1 MARSILPAKARG
13 VAAPKQR
20 RRSSSEHQPSR
31 ESIGRALF
39 AEALGTGLLTFS
51 SAGSAMVAQLNQHG
65 FGFAATLVAPGLLV
79 MVMIYTVGEVSG
91 AHLNP
96 AVTLA
101 FAIRSDFAWRKVP
114 GYWAMQLSGSVIAAV
129 ALRALLGTRAHLG
142 ATLPDPHQSVIV
154 VLVFEIVMTM
164 LLVVVILGTAQQ
176 SRLVGPN
183 AAIAVGA
190 TIVLCGLIAG
200 PISGASMNP
209 ARSFGPDLV
218 NWDLRTYWIYLMGP
232 MLGAILGDACAWWL
246 HGAPKQSERR
256 AAAGDQSSE

>member
-1 MARSILPAKARG
+1 MARSTLPATTG
-13 VAAPKQR
+13 EVASQRKHRKTAPP
-20 RRSSSEHQPSR
+20 HQDPR
-31 ESIGRALF
+31 ESMGRALF

-51 SAGSAMVAQLNQHG
+51 SAGSAMVAQGQQHTL
-65 FGFAATLVAPGLLV
+65 GFAATLVAPGILV
-79 MVMIYTVGEVSG
+79 MVMIYALGEVSG

-101 FAIRSDFAWRKVP
+101 FAIRHDCAWRKVP
-114 GYWAMQLSGSVIAAV
+114 GYWAMQFGGAIVAA
-129 ALRALLGTRAHLG
+129 ALLRVLLGTRAHLG
-142 ATLPDPHQSVIV
+142 ATLPDPHQSMMVA
-154 VLVFEIVMTM
+154 LVFEILMTS
-164 LLVVVILGTAQQ
+164 LLVIVIVGTAQQ

-200 PISGASMNP
+200 PITGASMNP

-218 NWDLRTYWIYLMGP
+218 SLDLRTYWIYLLGP
-232 MLGAILGDACAWWL
+232 MLGSALGVACAWGL

-256 AAAGDQSSE
+256 AAEGNQK